1 MAAFR
6 PLAIGGHAMTV
17 WADSGT
23 DRVVADLGPPDPAVP
38 EL

>member
-17 WADSGT
+17 WSQT
-23 DRVVADLGPPDPAVP
+23 WVHQTQLFRNYKSKPIP
-38 EL
+38 